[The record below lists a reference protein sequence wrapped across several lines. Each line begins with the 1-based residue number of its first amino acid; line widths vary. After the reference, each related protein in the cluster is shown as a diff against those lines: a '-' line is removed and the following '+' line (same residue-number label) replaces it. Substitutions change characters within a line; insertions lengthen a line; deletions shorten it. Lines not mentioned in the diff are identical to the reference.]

1 MSVHGLYQVF
11 PLCNSVILVVRSL
24 SQAISQ
30 YNLSNEYIRDS
41 LNCNVAWLH
50 MRCWQPHGTS
60 FITCFTSIYFKKSNN
75 YIKKINLFFYFRKI
89 LEDNHVLWKS
99 EYAKESDKE
108 LMRIL
113 FRHINGISN
122 EQGKNLTAVVSAWHL
137 VYFTLNQQINGQIV
151 LIKQIIAGNRGAIF
165 LCQQVNPTIGQ
176 LKSAKT
182 LNVRCRINFQWY
194 CIIF

>member
-1 MSVHGLYQVF
+1 MLVKGLYQVF

-137 VYFTLNQQINGQIV
+137 VYFNLNH
-151 LIKQIIAGNRGAIF
+151 
-165 LCQQVNPTIGQ
+165 Q
-176 LKSAKT
+176 L
-182 LNVRCRINFQWY
+182 N
-194 CIIF
+194 